1 LARVRSAE
9 APDQRAPENLM
20 SLSLASS
27 TLLYLPAQM
36 FGPMFL
42 FATTVIWTHLL
53 DPANFGIV
61 TFVVATQE
69 LTALVGLAWWSI
81 FVVRFQGRF
90 ADAERVRF
98 RAMDARIV
106 ACSVIMQAIMA
117 APTLMLIGVSPGP
130 GIFFAT
136 TAFLATRTVVG
147 HYSEWARAE
156 HRIGIYTIAQLA
168 APVIGSVLSILAVL
182 AFGADAA
189 VALAAMTVGQ
199 LIGLAAVMRGL
210 GVWPGL
216 GKFDADL
223 FVQARRY
230 GLPLLA
236 SGILS
241 WIAVNG
247 IRVLIEA
254 KDGIIGVGIF
264 SAGWGLGQ
272 RLAVV
277 LAMLCTAAA
286 FPLAVQRLDAG
297 DRTGALR
304 QVSINGALML
314 GLLAPALAG
323 VTILSR
329 PLVQLLIADQFR
341 NATILIL
348 PIAMATS
355 AARMLRVHT
364 GDQMGLLLERT
375 ASMTVFNLLDAVLT
389 LSGGGVGVIYAG
401 VIGGALGSLAG
412 TLVASAVAIVFAVRE
427 LGLPVPTAALLKVF
441 SATAAMVV
449 VLSSMPPPAT
459 PMQLGGQILVGVVVY
474 SLGIL
479 LGFPSVWRSPA
490 SIALNWRRQGTL

>member
-1 LARVRSAE
+1 MSGSLAR
-9 APDQRAPENLM
+9 
-20 SLSLASS
+20 S

-53 DPANFGIV
+53 DPASFGVV
-61 TFVVATQE
+61 TYVVAAQE

-90 ADAERVRF
+90 ADAQGERF
-98 RAMDARIV
+98 RSMDARVV
-106 ACSVIMQAIMA
+106 ACSMVLQAMLA
-117 APTLMLIGVSPGP
+117 APTLLSIGVAPRP

-136 TAFLATRTVVG
+136 TAFLATRTAVG

-168 APVIGSVLSILAVL
+168 APIIGSALSILAVL
-182 AFGADAA
+182 AFGPDAA
-189 VALAAMTVGQ
+189 IALVAITVGQ
-199 LIGLAAVMRGL
+199 AIGLAAVMRGL
-210 GVWPGL
+210 RVWPRL
-216 GKFDADL
+216 GTFDAEL
-223 FVQARRY
+223 FARARRY

-236 SGILS
+236 SGMLS

-247 IRVLIEA
+247 IRLVIEA
-254 KDGIIGVGIF
+254 KDGIVGVGIF

-286 FPLAVQRLDAG
+286 FPLAVRRLDSG
-297 DRTGALR
+297 DRKGALR
-304 QVSINGALML
+304 QVSINGALMI
-314 GLLAPALAG
+314 GLLAPALVG
-323 VTILSR
+323 VILLSR
-329 PLVQLLIADQFR
+329 PLVHLLIAEQFR
-341 NATILIL
+341 NATALIL

-389 LSGGGVGVIYAG
+389 ISGGCVGVVYAG
-401 VIGGALGSLAG
+401 VIGAALGSLAG
-412 TLVASAVAIVFAVRE
+412 TFLGSAAAIVFAVRE
-427 LGLPVPTAALLKVF
+427 LGLPVPKAALLIVF
-441 SATAAMVV
+441 GATAAMAA
-449 VLSSMPPPAT
+449 VLANLPAPTT
-459 PMQLGGQILVGVVVY
+459 PSGLGGQILIGAFVYGAVVF
-474 SLGIL
+474 LGL
-479 LGFPSVWRSPA
+479 PNLWRSPA
-490 SIALNWRRQGTL
+490 SIAPRWRRQDSL

>member
-1 LARVRSAE
+1 
-9 APDQRAPENLM
+9 M
-20 SLSLASS
+20 SLSLARS
-27 TLLYLPAQM
+27 TLLYMPAQM

-53 DPANFGIV
+53 DPASFGVV
-61 TFVVATQE
+61 TFVVAAQE
-69 LTALVGLAWWSI
+69 LTALVGLTWWSI

-90 ADAERVRF
+90 ADAERIRF
-98 RAMDARIV
+98 QTMDARIV
-106 ACSVIMQAIMA
+106 ACSVVLQAAMA
-117 APTLMLIGVSPGP
+117 APTLLLIGVSPRP
-130 GIFFAT
+130 GIFLAT
-136 TAFLATRTVVG
+136 TAFLATRTAVA

-168 APVIGSVLSILAVL
+168 APVIGSGLSILAVL

-199 LIGLAAVMRGL
+199 MIGLAAVMRGL
-210 GVWPGL
+210 RVWPRL
-216 GKFDADL
+216 GTFDADL

-247 IRVLIEA
+247 IRVIIEA
-254 KDGIIGVGIF
+254 KDGIVGVGIF

-297 DRTGALR
+297 DRNGALR
-304 QVSINGALML
+304 QVSINSALMI

-323 VTILSR
+323 VMLLSR
-329 PLVQLLIADQFR
+329 PLVQLLIAEQFR

-355 AARMLRVHT
+355 AARMVRVHT

-389 LSGGGVGVIYAG
+389 LSGGAVGVSFAG
-401 VIGGALGSLAG
+401 VVGGAFGSLVG
-412 TLVASAVAIVFAVRE
+412 TLLASAVAIAFTVRE
-427 LGLPVPTAALLKVF
+427 LGLTVPTTALLKVLG
-441 SATAAMVV
+441 ATAAMVV
-449 VLSSMPPPAT
+449 VLLDMPAPTAPA
-459 PMQLGGQILVGVVVY
+459 QLGGRILIGALVY
-474 SLGIL
+474 GAAIL
-479 LGFPSVWRSPA
+479 LCFSNVWKSPA
-490 SIALNWRRQGTL
+490 SIALRWRRQGSL

>member
-1 LARVRSAE
+1 LI
-9 APDQRAPENLM
+9 L
-20 SLSLASS
+20 LSLARS

-53 DPANFGIV
+53 GPASFGVV
-61 TFVVATQE
+61 TFVVAAQE
-69 LTALVGLAWWSI
+69 LTALVGLTWWSI
-81 FVVRFQGRF
+81 FVIRFQGRF

-106 ACSVIMQAIMA
+106 ACSVVCQAVMA
-117 APTLMLIGVSPGP
+117 APTLLLIGVSPRP
-130 GIFFAT
+130 GIFLAT
-136 TAFLATRTVVG
+136 TAFLATRTAVA
-147 HYSEWARAE
+147 HYSEWARAQ
-156 HRIGIYTIAQLA
+156 HHIGIYTIAQLA
-168 APVIGSVLSILAVL
+168 APVIGSVLSVLAVL
-182 AFGADAA
+182 AFGADPA

-199 LIGLAAVMRGL
+199 MIGLAAVMRGL
-210 GVWPGL
+210 RVWPRL
-216 GKFDADL
+216 GTFDAEL

-247 IRVLIEA
+247 IRVIIEA

-297 DRTGALR
+297 DRNGALR
-304 QVSINGALML
+304 QVSINSALMV

-323 VTILSR
+323 VTLLSR
-329 PLVQLLIADQFR
+329 PLVQLLIAEQFR
-341 NATILIL
+341 DATILIL

-355 AARMLRVHT
+355 AARMVRVHT

-375 ASMTVFNLLDAVLT
+375 ASMTVFNLLDAFLT
-389 LSGGGVGVIYAG
+389 ISGGGIGVLYAG
-401 VIGGALGSLAG
+401 VIGGAVGSLAG
-412 TLVASAVAIVFAVRE
+412 TLLASTVSIAFAVRE
-427 LGLPVPTAALLKVF
+427 LGFPLPTAALLKVL

-449 VLSSMPPPAT
+449 VLSNMPT
-459 PMQLGGQILVGVVVY
+459 PTTPIQLGGQILLGALVYGVA
-474 SLGIL
+474 II
-479 LGFPSVWRSPA
+479 LGFPSLWNSPA
-490 SIALNWRRQGTL
+490 SIALRWRRQGSL